1 MPKWGSRAGGGTA
14 RWGGEIQLTCRTCSR
29 RFCARG
35 FHNHARRTG
44 HDAEPIAESRDAPLL
59 EVGGDSEEAGD
70 DEEEMPDMSDHS
82 DSEDGAGASVCAYQL
97 SN

>member
-14 RWGGEIQLTCRTCSR
+14 RWGGDAQLTCRTCSK
-29 RFCARG
+29 RFSARG
-35 FHNHARRTG
+35 FHNHARRMG
-44 HDAEPIAESRDAPLL
+44 HDAEPIVESRDAPLL

>member
-1 MPKWGSRAGGGTA
+1 M
-14 RWGGEIQLTCRTCSR
+14 
-29 RFCARG
+29 
-35 FHNHARRTG
+35 G